1 MKGYLELLHFGTI
14 GILFKIKT
22 SAFHKR
28 LEICNCWPSWL
39 GFLSQLKLLHSQTFT
54 HHNSIKCS
62 TSYSVFLSHLSL
74 SLSARIWWCITHLE
88 ELSWQHTFF
97 VAMSR
102 GWRFKLTYCRHVRM
116 FEWQINVHNIIYI
129 TLGLTYYSCYAFPL
143 KGIFE
148 WLSLLSVKLCHLPE

>member
-1 MKGYLELLHFGTI
+1 MKYNESYLTLLHFGTI

-39 GFLSQLKLLHSQTFT
+39 GFLSQLKLLHSHTFT

-62 TSYSVFLSHLSL
+62 TSSSQFSYHISL
-74 SLSARIWWCITHLE
+74 SLSESENMMVHNTLGGVVMATLI
-88 ELSWQHTFF
+88 FF

-102 GWRFKLTYCRHVRM
+102 GWRFKLMYCRHVGM
-116 FEWQINVHNIIYI
+116 FEWQINVHTIIYI

-148 WLSLLSVKLCHLPE
+148 WLSLLSV